1 MLLSKNRVIRRRAV
15 VGLLV
20 AASLTLL
27 TMSYREG
34 STGVVGSVQRNAAQ
48 FTAPFATVAHRVTS
62 PFVDGWHWTTGLVTA
77 RNQTAQLH
85 IDTTKLGLAAST
97 IKQLEA
103 DLKSARAAAHWV
115 EQNPQYHTVSG
126 SVILESG
133 GELGP
138 TNTVELGIGSDQG
151 VRVNDAVVAPSNDG
165 GGLVGRVSEV
175 TSGTA
180 TVQTLLDPETGVT
193 AAVQG
198 ELAAVGT
205 VVPSTGTLGNLTMEQ
220 VPLSARVRK
229 DDTVITTA
237 AGQGSRLQSFYP
249 AGIPIGRV
257 AAVTNNDIAPSGDHM
272 IQVTPFVDFSTLSD
286 VVVLESH

>member
-48 FTAPFATVAHRVTS
+48 FTAPFGAVAHRVTS
-62 PFVDGWHWTTGLVTA
+62 PFADGWHWTTGLITA

-85 IDTTKLGLAAST
+85 IDQTKLGQEASQ

-103 DLKSARAAAHWV
+103 DLKSAQAAANWV
-115 EQNPQYHTVSG
+115 QRNPQYHTVSG
-126 SVILESG
+126 SVIFESQ

-138 TNTVELGIGSDQG
+138 TNTVTIGIGSDQG
-151 VRVNDAVVAPSNDG
+151 VRINDAVVAPSSDG

-180 TVQTLLDPETGVT
+180 TVQTLLDSESGVT
-193 AAVQG
+193 AVVQG
-198 ELAAVGT
+198 EQGAVGT
-205 VVPSTGTLGNLTMEQ
+205 VVPSSGTQGDLTMEQ

-229 DDTVITTA
+229 GDTVITTA
-237 AGQGSRLQSFYP
+237 AGQGSRLSSFYP
-249 AGIPIGRV
+249 AGILIGRV
-257 AAVTNNDIAPSGDHM
+257 AHVSNSDIAPSGDHM
-272 IQVTPFVDFSTLSD
+272 IQVTPFADFSTLSD
-286 VVVLESH
+286 VVVVESH